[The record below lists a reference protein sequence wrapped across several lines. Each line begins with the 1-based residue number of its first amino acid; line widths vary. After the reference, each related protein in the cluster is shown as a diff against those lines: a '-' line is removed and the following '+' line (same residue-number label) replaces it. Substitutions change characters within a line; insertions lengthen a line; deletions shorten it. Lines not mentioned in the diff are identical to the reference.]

1 MIKNIEFG
9 DIIIFALLIIIVMA
23 IVSRID
29 PLRRI
34 VMGK

>member
-9 DIIIFALLIIIVMA
+9 DIIIFVLIIIIVMA

-29 PLRRI
+29 PLRNI
-34 VMGK
+34 IMGN